1 MHRYFVTG
9 IDTNIGKTVVSAIL
23 VKALNASY
31 WKPIQSGDLDYTDS
45 MKVQAMSGADS
56 SRIISEKYRLTK
68 PASPH
73 LSAELENVT
82 ISLDD
87 FQLPEVSGNLI
98 VEGAGGLMVPLNYQ
112 DTILGLIQKL
122 ALPVILVSKNY
133 LGSINHT
140 LLSIY
145 ALKRYN
151 IPIKGIIISGEA
163 HTPTEKAIES
173 IGGVKILHHIPYTEN
188 LNQWFIKEQAEKL
201 VDKLLHVNSFK

>member
-56 SRIISEKYRLTK
+56 NRIIPEKYRLTT

-82 ISLDD
+82 ISLND
-87 FQLPEVSGNLI
+87 FQLPEVSGNLV

-112 DTILGLIQKL
+112 DTMLDLIQKL

-140 LLSIY
+140 LLSIQ
-145 ALKRYN
+145 ALKSRN
-151 IPIKGIIISGEA
+151 IPIKGIIINGDI
-163 HTPTEKAIES
+163 HTPSEKAIES
-173 IGGVKILHHIPYTEN
+173 IGGIKILYHIPFIEN
-188 LNQWFIKEQAEKL
+188 LNKEFIGEQAERI
-201 VDKLLHVNSFK
+201 V